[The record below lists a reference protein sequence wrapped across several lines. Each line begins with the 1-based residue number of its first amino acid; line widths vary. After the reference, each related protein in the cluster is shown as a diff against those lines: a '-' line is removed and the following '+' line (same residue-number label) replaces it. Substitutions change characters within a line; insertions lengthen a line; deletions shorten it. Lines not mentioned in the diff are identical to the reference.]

1 MKKTKS
7 HTTQRKNYKDKKSS
21 NKIRNSFILKSK
33 FKSKSKSKKF
43 FKKTKSI
50 RINNQKG
57 GNLEEWKKQYGENP
71 SELNLENDDT
81 LFQNPKKTSQFFEYL
96 RYLNEKQ
103 KLQKLNLKNTG
114 MRRDAFRELCVIM
127 GSNKSIKE
135 LDISDNLLCNQ
146 ECTINENLNLLLS
159 GGVQHLNLSHSE
171 DFRKKNKI
179 YTLFDMDDFV
189 NLFSPAHN
197 IKPNLKYIDLSG
209 FYFGPVEIYK
219 LSLLETCKGIRSM
232 LSNEDRLM
240 DLKNL
245 MTQKHKLLDNLEENS
260 PAGKVNPMQ
269 ILTLRTM
276 AMPECT
282 YINSQIRF
290 PPPLHTGDVYP
301 EYDPYWEMIDE
312 LLISCNIK
320 DEVIRKLFKDTLKKK
335 NKSDPYIW
343 QLFVLIDNNL
353 DDVKLNKSDVRKRK
367 INMIKMLEYNQFEDQ
382 QNHQYFDDG
391 ILLDKFDELYH
402 DMYKTIKQ

>member
-1 MKKTKS
+1 
-7 HTTQRKNYKDKKSS
+7 
-21 NKIRNSFILKSK
+21 
-33 FKSKSKSKKF
+33 
-43 FKKTKSI
+43 
-50 RINNQKG
+50 
-57 GNLEEWKKQYGENP
+57 
-71 SELNLENDDT
+71 
-81 LFQNPKKTSQFFEYL
+81 
-96 RYLNEKQ
+96 
-103 KLQKLNLKNTG
+103 
-114 MRRDAFRELCVIM
+114 
-127 GSNKSIKE
+127 
-135 LDISDNLLCNQ
+135 
-146 ECTINENLNLLLS
+146 
-159 GGVQHLNLSHSE
+159 
-171 DFRKKNKI
+171 
-179 YTLFDMDDFV
+179 MDDFV

-260 PAGKVNPMQ
+260 TAGKVNLMQ

-290 PPPLHTGDVYP
+290 PQPLHTGDVYP
-301 EYDPYWEMIDE
+301 EYDPYWKMIDE

-320 DEVIRKLFKDTLKKK
+320 DEVIRKLFKDTLKRK

-353 DDVKLNKSDVRKRK
+353 DDVKLNKSYVRKRK
-367 INMIKMLEYNQFEDQ
+367 INMIKMLKYNQFEDQ
-382 QNHQYFDDG
+382 QNHRYIDDG
-391 ILLDKFDELYH
+391 KLLDEFDELYH
-402 DMYKTIKQ
+402 NMYKTIKQ